1 MAGFPRGKIFLL
13 VTVFFGMGYVVE
25 STAATA
31 NEIIVR
37 KESEVSTIDRAL
49 ELARKGDH
57 IVVTAGVYEANQIKV
72 DKPVT
77 ITGREGAI
85 LDGMG
90 EYEIM
95 VVTADSVTIEY
106 LTFRNAG
113 VSYTEDNAA
122 IKLKNVKYCK
132 IAHNTLENNFF
143 GIYLAKS
150 SYCTVSDNK
159 VTGNGRKETASGGG
173 IHLWNCNHVVIDG
186 NYVRDSRDG
195 IYFEF
200 VDHTTI
206 THNVS
211 EYNIRY
217 GLHLMYSKHDTY
229 SHNTFRHNRAGG
241 VIMYSH
247 FVTMKYNDYQYN
259 WGPSNDGLLLKELN
273 DGVVEHNRFFKN
285 SSAIYSEGSNRI
297 KIDHNQFEQN
307 GWAVKIMAN
316 STRNDF
322 NDNNFQDNAFDVITS
337 GEVNENNFDHNYWS
351 DYQGYD
357 LDRNGI
363 GDVPYR
369 PVSLFSFVVNEQ
381 PSSII
386 LMRSM
391 FIQIL
396 GIAEKAFPMLTPITL
411 KDNQPLM
418 HRVHDTTQ

>member
-1 MAGFPRGKIFLL
+1 MTRFSSKTLLL
-13 VTVFFGMGYVVE
+13 VAVFWGMGYVVD
-25 STAATA
+25 SMATTAK
-31 NEIIVR
+31 EIIVR
-37 KESEVSTIDRAL
+37 KNSDVPTIAHAIK
-49 ELARKGDH
+49 LAQKGDH
-57 IVVTAGVYEANQIKV
+57 IIVTAGVYEGNKITIN
-72 DKPVT
+72 KPVT
-77 ITGREGAI
+77 ITGRKGAI

-90 EYEIM
+90 KYEIM

-113 VSYTEDNAA
+113 VSYIEDNAA
-122 IKLKNVKYCK
+122 IRLNEVKYCT

-173 IHLWNCNHVVIDG
+173 IHLWNCNNIVIDG
-186 NYVRDSRDG
+186 NYIRNSRDG

-229 SHNTFRHNRAGG
+229 THNTFRHNRAGG
-241 VIMYSH
+241 VIMYSN

-316 STRNDF
+316 STSNIF
-322 NDNNFQDNAFDVITS
+322 NNNNFLDNAFDVITS
-337 GEVNENNFDHNYWS
+337 GEVNRNNFDHNYWS

-357 LDRNGI
+357 LDHNGI

-381 PSSII
+381 PTSIM

-396 GIAEKAFPMLTPITL
+396 SIAERAFPMLTPITL
-411 KDNQPLM
+411 VDNQPLM
-418 HRVHDTTQ
+418 QRVHDTTQ

>member
-1 MAGFPRGKIFLL
+1 MKLL
-13 VTVFFGMGYVVE
+13 PDSIKSSCLMLIMLIGGIADHTR
-25 STAATA
+25 A
-31 NEIIVR
+31 NDIVVR
-37 KESEVSTIDRAL
+37 KGSPIPTIGKAIEIAQR
-49 ELARKGDH
+49 GDH
-57 IVVTAGVYEANQIKV
+57 IIVTAGIYEANQITIN
-72 DKPVT
+72 KPVT

-90 EYEIM
+90 KYEIM
-95 VVTADSVTIEY
+95 LITSDSVTIEY

-113 VSYTEDNAA
+113 VSYVKDNAA
-122 IKLKNVKYCK
+122 IKLNGVKHCHISNNK
-132 IAHNTLENNFF
+132 LENNFF

-173 IHLWNCNHVVIDG
+173 IHLWSCNNIVIDG
-186 NYVRDSRDG
+186 NYVRNSRDG

-206 THNVS
+206 TNNIS

-229 SHNTFRHNRAGG
+229 TNNTFRHNRAGG
-241 VIMYSH
+241 VIMYSN
-247 FVTMKYNDYQYN
+247 FVTMKNNDYQYN

-273 DGVVEHNRFFKN
+273 DGIVEDNRFFKN
-285 SSAIYSEGSNRI
+285 STAIYSEGSNRI
-297 KIDHNQFEQN
+297 EINHNQFLQN
-307 GWAVKIMAN
+307 GWAIKIMAN
-316 STRNDF
+316 STQNTF
-322 NDNNFQDNAFDVITS
+322 HYNNFVDNAFDVITS
-337 GEVNENNFDHNYWS
+337 GTVNKNNFDRNYWS
-351 DYQGYD
+351 AYNGYD
-357 LDRNGI
+357 LDHDGI

-386 LMRSM
+386 LLRSM
-391 FIQIL
+391 FIEL
-396 GIAEKAFPMLTPITL
+396 LNIAERAFPLLTPITL

-418 HRVHDTTQ
+418 KSVHDTDQ

>member
-1 MAGFPRGKIFLL
+1 MTGFLRAKILLL
-13 VTVFFGMGYVVE
+13 VAVFWGMGYVNE
-25 STAATA
+25 STAAAA

-37 KESEVSTIDRAL
+37 KNSDVPTISRAL
-49 ELARKGDH
+49 ELAKRGDH
-57 IVVTAGVYEANQIKV
+57 IIVTAGVYEANQITV
-72 DKPVT
+72 DKSVT

-90 EYEIM
+90 KYEIM

-122 IKLKNVKYCK
+122 IKLKEVKYGT

-159 VTGNGRKETASGGG
+159 VSGNGRKETASGGG
-173 IHLWNCNHVVIDG
+173 IHLWNCNNIVIKG
-186 NYVRDSRDG
+186 NYVRNSRDG

-229 SHNTFRHNRAGG
+229 THNTFRHNRAGG
-241 VIMYSH
+241 VIMYSN

-297 KIDHNQFEQN
+297 KIDHNQFLQN

-316 STRNDF
+316 STQNTF
-322 NDNNFQDNAFDVITS
+322 NDNNFLDNAFDVITS

-357 LDRNGI
+357 LDHNGI

-396 GIAEKAFPMLTPITL
+396 SIAEKAFPMLTPITL

-418 HRVHDTTQ
+418 QRVHDTAQ